1 MEKGEKTLKPL
12 MIVEDNPDDI
22 FFIKRA
28 FLKLNVD
35 NPLLFLRDGEQ
46 AIEYLSGAGDFNDRG
61 KYPLPFL
68 ILLDIKLPGIS
79 GFEVLRWLRS
89 RKTEISLIPVIM
101 LTSSSHPS
109 DINKAY
115 RFGANSYI
123 TKPTKPEELVN
134 LVNTIHVYWAYL
146 NKPPEIMEYSNE
158 GKA

>member
-1 MEKGEKTLKPL
+1 MEKGKETLKPL

-28 FLKLNVD
+28 FLRLNVG
-35 NPLLFLRDGEQ
+35 NPLLLLRDGEQ

-61 KYPLPFL
+61 KYPIPIFM
-68 ILLDIKLPGIS
+68 LLDLKLPRVS

-89 RKTEISLIPVIM
+89 RESEISLIPVIV
-101 LTSSSHPS
+101 LTSSSNPS

-123 TKPTKPEELVN
+123 TKPNKPEELVSLFKIMN
-134 LVNTIHVYWAYL
+134 VYWTHF
-146 NKPPEIMEYSNE
+146 NKPPEIIK
-158 GKA
+158 G